1 MIHKSKYIKTLSEV
15 KELIAHCKT
24 TGYASIDYETNAREP
39 RDPEF
44 RPTILS
50 VSFQPGSA
58 WVIPLAHKDSIFK
71 RKWRQVFKLFASEV
85 LQDRTII
92 KIAWNAKFEQ
102 KVSMA
107 LGYRIMGRLFDPM
120 LLKYLLDE
128 TPPND
133 LKSQV
138 DFLLPEFG
146 GYDLEN
152 QPGKKASREAKIA
165 FWENVPLK
173 ELSQYGALDADLAF
187 RLFLHYD
194 KRVMELGLYHYS
206 RNFYGPLT
214 HILSETELEG
224 VQVDKVYL
232 EGQVKSFANKLDN
245 LESSIR
251 SIPFIKDYEED
262 LRDKRI
268 AKYIEELEEEIDYGD
283 LTQAQINNRLN
294 KISKLEL
301 GVPTTNKEQKLF
313 EPINFNSNNQ
323 LAELLYG
330 DDGFG
335 FECTEYTETGNPSC
349 AESALKGLRGE
360 DDTGFINSLLEH
372 RELTKMYTTYLKGIY
387 ENHLTD
393 WGTIHPGY
401 LFHGTTTGRF
411 SSRNPSFQT
420 MPRSTTAA
428 EIKRQFTMDDGF
440 FFVEFDGC
448 IPGYVKISTKRGLIP
463 MEEVGPQDQVLLGD
477 KFYQVL
483 NQWSTGI
490 KDVFEIT
497 TNTGRK
503 IQATSNHPFLTPQG
517 WVELGKLRP
526 GDILTLDTSLSNPM
540 RLNPNYLESYVAG
553 IFYGDG
559 FYSQNEK
566 EGRAKDSYVLSFS
579 LGNDRSELMPILE
592 AAFPGL
598 HIQTSRPEP
607 QAVKITS
614 KVLHS
619 LWSSLYPKHSSLD
632 MRIPPHVWGMDV
644 ESKLHF
650 IGGLIDS
657 DGSVNSGRINYSS
670 RSEGFIDDLLIL
682 GQSVGVYGIKT
693 ENESGGYS
701 CGPKPS
707 FHWIVYSKSS
717 ISTVA
722 QFSRLGRKRDQMIKL
737 SIEKKEDKCRTEL
750 VPKEVYQHLLGETIS
765 NSPYKPTR
773 VTLRNSQRKDRL
785 TIRSIERSIIP
796 YVPESLSN
804 KWSEIMGK
812 RYEVIESIEYLGKD
826 KVYDLEVQGSHAF
839 VANGVI
845 VHNSQ
850 MELRMAAELSGDDNM
865 LSIFHNNQN
874 IHAMTAALLTGK
886 PYELINSLRKD
897 ENHPD
902 HLWAIKEHKKAKVL
916 NFTILYGAGPP
927 TVSEF
932 VTDATGTF
940 HSKADAQEMIDQ
952 WFEAYPKVAQWIK
965 KQHKFSINH
974 GYLVNPFGRRRR
986 FPILLNSR
994 NKNSQQGLW
1003 NEALRQGPNAVIQGG
1018 SSDIT
1023 QWVNIAIQRERLNG
1037 NLPRYMRLISTVHD
1051 SLEYPVHKDDMAW
1064 VLPKVIEIASSLKD
1078 MKKFMGWTMTKVQ
1091 MKFSCEFGINWGT
1104 MHEFDPGKKH
1114 KDLDFSKFYD
1124 EEIKRYNQEPYPH
1137 KWKLLK

>member
-1 MIHKSKYIKTLSEV
+1 MIHKSKFIKNLSEV
-15 KELIAHCKT
+15 KELIAHCKE

-39 RDPEF
+39 KDPEF
-44 RPTILS
+44 RPTIIS

-71 RKWRQVFKLFASEV
+71 RKWKQVFKLFASEV

-152 QPGKKASREAKIA
+152 QPGKKASREAKIN

-173 ELSQYGALDADLAF
+173 ELSKYGALDADLAF

-194 KRVMELGLYHYS
+194 KRVMEIGLYHYS

-214 HILSETELEG
+214 HILAETELLG
-224 VQVDKVYL
+224 VQVDRVYL
-232 EGQVKSFANKLDN
+232 EGQVKSFADKLDK
-245 LESSIR
+245 LEASIR
-251 SIPFIKDYEED
+251 SIPFIRDYEED
-262 LRDKRI
+262 LKDRRI

-313 EPINFNSNNQ
+313 DPINFNSTTQ

-335 FECTEYTETGNPSC
+335 FECTEFTETGNPSC
-349 AESALKGLRGE
+349 GESALKALRGE
-360 DDTGFINSLLEH
+360 DDSGFINSLLEH

-401 LFHGTTTGRF
+401 LLQGTSTGRF

-428 EIKRQFTMDDGF
+428 EIKRQFTMGDGF
-440 FFVEFDGC
+440 FFVEFDG
-448 IPGYVKISTKRGLIP
+448 
-463 MEEVGPQDQVLLGD
+463 
-477 KFYQVL
+477 
-483 NQWSTGI
+483 
-490 KDVFEIT
+490 
-497 TNTGRK
+497 
-503 IQATSNHPFLTPQG
+503 
-517 WVELGKLRP
+517 
-526 GDILTLDTSLSNPM
+526 
-540 RLNPNYLESYVAG
+540 
-553 IFYGDG
+553 
-559 FYSQNEK
+559 
-566 EGRAKDSYVLSFS
+566 
-579 LGNDRSELMPILE
+579 
-592 AAFPGL
+592 
-598 HIQTSRPEP
+598 
-607 QAVKITS
+607 
-614 KVLHS
+614 
-619 LWSSLYPKHSSLD
+619 
-632 MRIPPHVWGMDV
+632 
-644 ESKLHF
+644 
-650 IGGLIDS
+650 
-657 DGSVNSGRINYSS
+657 
-670 RSEGFIDDLLIL
+670 
-682 GQSVGVYGIKT
+682 
-693 ENESGGYS
+693 
-701 CGPKPS
+701 
-707 FHWIVYSKSS
+707 
-717 ISTVA
+717 
-722 QFSRLGRKRDQMIKL
+722 
-737 SIEKKEDKCRTEL
+737 
-750 VPKEVYQHLLGETIS
+750 
-765 NSPYKPTR
+765 
-773 VTLRNSQRKDRL
+773 
-785 TIRSIERSIIP
+785 
-796 YVPESLSN
+796 
-804 KWSEIMGK
+804 
-812 RYEVIESIEYLGKD
+812 
-826 KVYDLEVQGSHAF
+826 
-839 VANGVI
+839 
-845 VHNSQ
+845 SQ

-986 FPILLNSR
+986 FPILLNPR

-1023 QWVNIAIQRERLNG
+1023 QWVNISIQRERLKG
-1037 NLPRYMRLISTVHD
+1037 NLPGYMRLISTVHD
-1051 SLEYPVHKDDMAW
+1051 SLEYPIHKDDMAW
-1064 VLPKVIEIASSLKD
+1064 VLPKVIELASSLKD
-1078 MKKFMGWTMTKVQ
+1078 MKKYMGWTMTKVQ

-1114 KDLDFSKFYD
+1114 KDLDFSKFY
-1124 EEIKRYNQEPYPH
+1124 EEELERYGQEPYPH